1 MNPGND
7 EQLTKKTEQL
17 NALLAENN
25 ELVNYIKEC
34 EHEIERLA
42 WKIPEKGVEEN
53 IEELKLSVRVPM
65 TTKKEDNGNEEREGW
80 KKRIKLQYEDKMVF
94 YLKHKKEIVSKL

>member
-1 MNPGND
+1 
-7 EQLTKKTEQL
+7 
-17 NALLAENN
+17 
-25 ELVNYIKEC
+25 
-34 EHEIERLA
+34 
-42 WKIPEKGVEEN
+42 
-53 IEELKLSVRVPM
+53 M